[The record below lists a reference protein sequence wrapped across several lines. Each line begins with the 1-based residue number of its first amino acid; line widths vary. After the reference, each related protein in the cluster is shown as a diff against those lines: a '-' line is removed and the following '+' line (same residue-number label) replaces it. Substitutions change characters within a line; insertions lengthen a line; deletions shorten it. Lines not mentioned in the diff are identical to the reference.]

1 MSLPRPEDLNRL
13 HANICRALADPKRI
27 LILYTLNLKPRHVSA
42 LAEDLGIPQPTVSRH
57 LGILRRQSLVTAERD
72 GPSMV
77 YRVADERVIEVLNIL
92 RILMFES
99 MARQSDYVET
109 GAEMMVEIARQ
120 KGMADQ
126 IGLPRLDEILEPSHS

>member
-1 MSLPRPEDLNRL
+1 MTLPRPEDLNRL

-27 LILYTLNLKPRHVSA
+27 RILYTLDLKPRHVSA

-77 YRVADERVIEVLNIL
+77 YRVADERIIDVLNTV

-99 MARQSDYVET
+99 MAHQSDFIET
-109 GAEMMVEIARQ
+109 GAEMREEIARQ
-120 KGMADQ
+120 
-126 IGLPRLDEILEPSHS
+126 